1 VLQRKNKK
9 GTHGTIPCRFSY
21 MGQKREGLCQF
32 DLLIVKGMIISL
44 IFKCIVFHI
53 EKESWDFHGGYS
65 VKLGRSIIE

>member
-1 VLQRKNKK
+1 
-9 GTHGTIPCRFSY
+9 